1 MPIIGSLDT
10 SRSKPAGSFS
20 VRANLAL
27 YSAAVGVATE
37 AGVVTKVV
45 AAAWTLTNLLKK
57 RYSSLTA
64 GLENE
69 KKIRLVAFM

>member
-1 MPIIGSLDT
+1 MGVAAEAWQLGLW
-10 SRSKPAGSFS
+10 AG
-20 VRANLAL
+20 R
-27 YSAAVGVATE
+27 AAVGVATE

-69 KKIRLVAFM
+69 KKIRLVVFRYVNNYRVFFIIV

>member
-1 MPIIGSLDT
+1 MGVAAEAWRLGLW
-10 SRSKPAGSFS
+10 AG
-20 VRANLAL
+20 R
-27 YSAAVGVATE
+27 AAVGVATE
-37 AGVVTKVV
+37 AGVVTKVA

-69 KKIRLVAFM
+69 KKVRLV

>member
-1 MPIIGSLDT
+1 MGVAAEAWRLGLW
-10 SRSKPAGSFS
+10 AG
-20 VRANLAL
+20 R
-27 YSAAVGVATE
+27 AAVGVATE
-37 AGVVTKVV
+37 VGVVTKVA

-69 KKIRLVAFM
+69 KKNKVSFFM